1 MGRTKSRLIVNLVL
15 QPIWLILQVVR
26 IQEFLISQLIGLC
39 LRLMLTK
46 ISSWRNPWILRWA
59 EILVLVWLMIN
70 LVYWLAL
77 LSIHADFNT
86 LVSHFLLSYLED
98 MLLVIHMWWWSFTR
112 GWNILA
118 TDYELCIIVSI
129 LKFLINGHIFFWYY
143 IVLLLSLQRFCWS
156 FLRVLNAILNFSL
169 TKNWLRTQL
178 FSYDNFSC
186 RVVFRILIEL
196 ALLNLYFWWLR
207 SGRVFISRALT
218 SASEV

>member
-1 MGRTKSRLIVNLVL
+1 LGRTKSRLIVNLVL

-26 IQEFLISQLIGLC
+26 IQGFLISQMVGLC

-46 ISSWRNPWILRWA
+46 ISSRRNPWILRWA
-59 EILVLVWLMIN
+59 QILVLVWLMIN

-118 TDYELCIIVSI
+118 TDYELCIILSI
-129 LKFLINGHIFFWYY
+129 LWFLINGYIFFWYY
-143 IVLLLSLQRFCWS
+143 IVLLLSLQRFCCS
-156 FLRVLNAILNFSL
+156 FLRVLNSILNFSL

-196 ALLNLYFWWLR
+196 VLLN
-207 SGRVFISRALT
+207 
-218 SASEV
+218 